1 MRQAKSRCGVYIVI
15 CKIFIFQYIE
25 ETRHISP
32 NQPTERLQQTEKI
45 IMEKRTKK
53 MNVSDRNVTM
63 YSGIAIKR
71 SVFQQRLEKKDHH

>member
-1 MRQAKSRCGVYIVI
+1 
-15 CKIFIFQYIE
+15 
-25 ETRHISP
+25 
-32 NQPTERLQQTEKI
+32 
-45 IMEKRTKK
+45 MEKRTKK